1 MTGNKVYL
9 FWGGMDLIYIGRFC
23 YLNVSQGKVPLYSDV
38 QSFVRLS
45 SEQDSISFLIFSM
58 SLVLNVSII
67 VSMFLFL
74 RRSRFASRLA
84 YAQVPL
90 RLLFGVPSLSILV
103 WASTTAGVTSSAL
116 LMGLLLF
123 SEVLKV
129 VSIGFWRTNHQ
140 II

>member
-74 RRSRFASRLA
+74 RRSRFASCLA
-84 YAQVPL
+84 YAQAPL
-90 RLLFGVPSLSILV
+90 RLVFGVPSLSILV